1 MPGRRPSR
9 TLRAIVSRLLRP
21 SLDWLLIFVPV
32 AVALEVAA
40 PAAHT
45 AVFLTACAA
54 VIPLAG
60 WLGKATEHLAE
71 HTGEGVG
78 GLLNATFGNAAEMI
92 IALMALRR
100 GLTEVVKASLTG
112 SILGNVLLV
121 LGGAFLAGGVRHPRQ
136 RFNATGAR
144 SQATMLILAA
154 VALVGAGRL
163 PPDRRRRGARAA
175 KGGCRCCISVVLLA
189 TYGLGLLFS
198 LRTHRQLFGGHGEEV
213 AAAEEVAERL
223 EPWSLRR
230 ALIVLV
236 VATAVIAWMS
246 EILVGSVEGAA
257 KALGMTD
264 VFVGVVVVA
273 IIGNAAEHSTAI
285 LMALKNR
292 MELAVGIAVGSS
304 IQIALFVAPVLVLA
318 SYALAPRPMD
328 LVFSTAEVV
337 AVVLAMLITE
347 QIAGDGESNWLEGV
361 QLLAVYAILAIVFYL
376 LPEAAAVA
384 RVGPPRSPPA
394 CDWWVRRRSSRP
406 AGRRSSR
413 SPSPPGRWR
422 ASARGWRP

>member
-1 MPGRRPSR
+1 M
-9 TLRAIVSRLLRP
+9 SRLLRP

-32 AVALEVAA
+32 AVTLEVTA

-71 HTGEGVG
+71 HTGAGVG

-121 LGGAFLAGGVRHPRQ
+121 LGGAFLAGGVRYPRQ

-144 SQATMLILAA
+144 SQATMLILAT
-154 VALVGAGRL
+154 VALVAPAAFHRIGGAAVLASEGRL
-163 PPDRRRRGARAA
+163 SLL
-175 KGGCRCCISVVLLA
+175 ISIVLLA

-213 AAAEEVAERL
+213 AAAEEVADHL

-230 ALIVLV
+230 ALTVLV
-236 VATAVIAWMS
+236 VATAGIAWMS

-264 VFVGVVVVA
+264 VFIGVVVVA

-337 AVVLAMLITE
+337 AVVLAMLITQ
-347 QIAGDGESNWLEGV
+347 QITGDGESNWLEGV
-361 QLLAVYAILAIVFYL
+361 QLLAVYTILAIVFYS
-376 LPEAAAVA
+376 A
-384 RVGPPRSPPA
+384 PRG
-394 CDWWVRRRSSRP
+394 RRRLPTR
-406 AGRRSSR
+406 
-413 SPSPPGRWR
+413 
-422 ASARGWRP
+422 